1 LVKNKTISR
10 IEKAVFTGSLLC
22 VSLLFAVSCG
32 NKDPK
37 IVRVEDVTLTE
48 SELLY
53 RMETAGETDDSQE
66 GIINEWL
73 KQAAILNQFDSLP
86 EEIRQQINFKL
97 LDYKASLIRYEL
109 ENMLIEQLLDTMVTE
124 EEMLAYYN
132 ENKRDFELSDFIVKV
147 LYLKVPSNAP
157 DLQKVTNWY
166 LLRNP
171 KDTAQILAYAN
182 VYSANFFY
190 NKEKWIYFDD
200 ILKEIP
206 LEGIDKEKFILNKT
220 KTYFEDNGFMY
231 YLNILDY
238 RLKNAPSPFSLER
251 EHVRQRLLTA
261 RIRELRE
268 VIQHKIIDKALE
280 QYEIRYYTR

>member
-1 LVKNKTISR
+1 ML
-10 IEKAVFTGSLLC
+10 GSLLC
-22 VSLLFAVSCG
+22 MLVCMVVSCG
-32 NKDPK
+32 AKDAK
-37 IVRVEDVTLTE
+37 LVRVEDIVLKE

-53 RMETAGETDDSQE
+53 RLENTGNSDDDHDAVL
-66 GIINEWL
+66 NEWIR
-73 KQAAILNQFDSLP
+73 QAAILNQFDSLP
-86 EEIRQQINFKL
+86 EDIRQQINFKL
-97 LDYKASLIRYEL
+97 QDYKASLIRYEL
-109 ENMLIEQLLDTMVTE
+109 ENILIEQMLDTLVTE

-132 ENKRDFELSDFIVKV
+132 QNKRDFELSDFIVKV
-147 LYLKVPSNAP
+147 LYMKVPSNAP
-157 DLQKVTNWY
+157 NLQKVTNWY

-171 KDTAQILAYAN
+171 KDTAQIMSYAN

-190 NKEKWIYFDD
+190 NQEKWIYFDD

-220 KTYFEDNGFMY
+220 KTYFEDNGFFY

-251 EHVRQRLLTA
+251 EHVKQRLLTA

-268 VIQHKIIDKALE
+268 VIQHKLIDKALE
-280 QYEIRYYTR
+280 HYEVHYYNR